1 MTAFYIK
8 DGTIIAEYGVNE
20 IQIAHLRNKYGF
32 VEGTRL
38 ELVNAIKR
46 EEKRKAEW
54 VKPYHGDLSTQ
65 EMDALQKEFAESM
78 YTDEDRRIVEEI
90 KKSRP
95 ARKKFYRHIA

>member
-1 MTAFYIK
+1 VTAFYVK
-8 DGTIIAEYGVNE
+8 NGTIIAEYGVNE

-38 ELVNAIKR
+38 ELINAIKR
-46 EEKRKAEW
+46 EEQRKKEW
-54 VKPYHGDLSTQ
+54 VKPYHGDLTTK
-65 EMDALQKEFAESM
+65 EMDILQKEFAESM

-90 KKSRP
+90 KRSRP